1 MLDSSTLTGPRACL
15 CVCGWLCSALTLGA
29 RAICPGLLAC
39 DRRRFARNC
48 CPLKAVYRYVVYAPT
63 CRVLRLSGLSPSHVR
78 HDMACNNSPALEEQT
93 RNSVSYSSLPKSLPS
108 SSSVPSLL
116 NLHLTPGCSLL
127 CSQTSVPVL
136 HFHRYDTGWDP
147 SSTVDQRMAA
157 SRPYRVQPSRHHP
170 VISLAGRK
178 HICRTRF
185 VRISI
190 SSAPSPS
197 IARTSRAWTHH
208 TCC

>member
-1 MLDSSTLTGPRACL
+1 MPL
-15 CVCGWLCSALTLGA
+15 CVCGWLCSALTPWA

-39 DRRRFARNC
+39 DRRLASNC
-48 CPLKAVYRYVVYAPT
+48 CHLRAVYRYVVYAPA

-93 RNSVSYSSLPKSLPS
+93 RNSVSYSSSPKSLPS

-116 NLHLTPGCSLL
+116 NPHLTPGCSLL

-170 VISLAGRK
+170 VIFLAARK
-178 HICRTRF
+178 HVCRTSF

-190 SSAPSPS
+190 SSAPVPP
-197 IARTSRAWTHH
+197 IARTGWAWTHR